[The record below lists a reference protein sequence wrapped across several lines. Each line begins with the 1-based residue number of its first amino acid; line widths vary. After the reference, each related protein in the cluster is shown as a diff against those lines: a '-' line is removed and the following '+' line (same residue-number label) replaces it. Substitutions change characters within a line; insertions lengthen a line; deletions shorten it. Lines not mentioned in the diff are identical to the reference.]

1 MSCYCLQG
9 YSTRSL
15 FFPAT
20 VIAMKLG
27 ERIRELVDAK
37 NLTHSW
43 VATEAGMTPTTFSRI
58 LTGETEDPSFFA
70 VLRIAQVINEPLSAI
85 AGDAPQ
91 IWSNEDLARLSE
103 NSSWAASRAAASK
116 VQTILEIPVRET
128 SSGPKRVVPVAADP
142 LGGLEPESFELPD
155 ARIPAEFRKRGADA
169 VFEVVGDSMIGDGYN
184 EGDRVYVASTRDVAS
199 AANKVVVCTVDGT
212 PLLKR
217 LRVEG
222 RTLVLESANP
232 NHARRTVDEDSERF
246 RLRGIVVGHRDAR

>member
-1 MSCYCLQG
+1 
-9 YSTRSL
+9 
-15 FFPAT
+15 
-20 VIAMKLG
+20 MKLG

-58 LTGETEDPSFFA
+58 ITGETEDPSFFA
-70 VLRIAQVINEPLSAI
+70 ILRIALVINEPISAI

-91 IWSNEDLARLSE
+91 IWSNEDLARLGE
-103 NSSWAASRAAASK
+103 NSRWAAARAAASRSA
-116 VQTILEIPVRET
+116 TILEIPTREK
-128 SSGPKRVVPVAADP
+128 SSGPKRVVPVAANP

-155 ARIPAEFRKRGADA
+155 ARIPAALRKRGADT
-169 VFEVVGDSMIGDGYN
+169 VFQVVGDSMVGAGYH

-199 AANKVVVCTVDGT
+199 AANKIVVCTVDGT

-217 LRVEG
+217 LRIEG

-232 NHARRTVDEDSERF
+232 NDARRTIDEDSERF
-246 RLRGIVVGHRDAR
+246 RLRGIVVGRSGGR